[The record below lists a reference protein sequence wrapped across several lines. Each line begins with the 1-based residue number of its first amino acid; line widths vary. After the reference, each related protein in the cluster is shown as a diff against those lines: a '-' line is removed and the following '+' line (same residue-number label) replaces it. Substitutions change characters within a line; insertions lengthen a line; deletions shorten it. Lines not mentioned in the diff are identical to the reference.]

1 MPQVSVG
8 SILRVRSM
16 TFVRLAVITTILFTS
31 GCSLPRPILQEHVQ
45 GLGRFEFREAADGL
59 EGIVIGAPHG
69 RTDRLSD
76 SLAKSISDRTGAG
89 LVIAYGFKSKRLSV
103 TQPVAGFYPHL
114 ASLNPLQRGSVFRD
128 YKRILRETAKGDLAL
143 YVGIHR
149 SSESEVSDR
158 IEVATSGLTFE
169 EAGALKDAY
178 MQIRDQLS
186 SKQEVP
192 MLRMSIEPLDRI
204 SWHAPGVKHHGILLF
219 AEKGLN
225 LRVPQMLSGEL
236 AEELYA
242 EILSRWAVRAIEIL
256 RENSLRL
263 PQIKVQRM
271 DLGRLEMVEPRN
283 RLPGVVIAAPHGSY
297 DEYTAEVVKRVSH
310 RARLAAIIA
319 KGFTPTE
326 AEGWR
331 INVNRPTE
339 KTPYSEGFEP
349 HSRRAARVYHAFKE
363 IVFEACNRDLRL
375 YIDIHQYS
383 TDTKIQIATVG
394 IPVAQARIVK
404 MLYYEIRDRILAK
417 EPNIPAVDLVI
428 EPLDVVEIGAWAAK
442 LEGILSLAKKSL
454 HIEIPGHIAF
464 ATPEARAIYTQL
476 LAALFQEVAPFLLSR
491 AEHGRS

>member
-1 MPQVSVG
+1 MIPFPSKVLAT
-8 SILRVRSM
+8 LRGATVLVLLSACG
-16 TFVRLAVITTILFTS
+16 LN
-31 GCSLPRPILQEHVQ
+31 RPILREDLKE
-45 GLGRFEFREAADGL
+45 LGHFGYRQATQGL
-59 EGIVIGAPHG
+59 EGVVIAAPHG
-69 RTDRLSD
+69 RADPDSDTLATALSN
-76 SLAKSISDRTGAG
+76 RTGAG

-114 ASLNPLQRGSVFRD
+114 ASLNPLQRGSVFGD

-186 SKQEVP
+186 GKQEVP

-204 SWHAPGVKHHGILLF
+204 SWRAPGVKHHGILLF

-225 LRVPQMLSGEL
+225 LRVPQMLSGDL
-236 AEELYA
+236 AEKLYA

-263 PQIKVQRM
+263 PRIKVQRM

-297 DEYTAEVVKRVSH
+297 DEYTAEVVKRVSY

-339 KTPYSEGFEP
+339 KTPYSDALEF
-349 HSRRAARVYHAFKE
+349 HSQRASKVYSAFKDL
-363 IVFEACNRDLRL
+363 VFEACNRDLRL

-383 TDTKIQIATVG
+383 TDTKIQVATVG

-404 MLYYEIRDRILAK
+404 MLYYEIRDRMLAK

-428 EPLDVVEIGAWAAK
+428 EPLDVVGIGAWAAK